1 MELLDRL
8 TKIKMLVFDMDGV
21 LTNGKLFVMPDG
33 NWFRTSD
40 IKDGFAIQLAVKSNM
55 IVAVITGSHDIGME
69 LRLKHLGVTEFH
81 QQVKSKSDSLKY
93 LINKYNLSEHEVLFM
108 GDDIPDLEAF
118 EVCGVSV
125 CPADAAVELIENA
138 DYISVKTGGNGCVRE
153 IIEKVLK
160 AQGKWQLKQ
169 SIQSI

>member
-21 LTNGKLFVMPDG
+21 LTNGKVFVMPDG
-33 NWFRTSD
+33 TWFRTSD
-40 IKDGFAIQLAVKSNM
+40 IKDGYAIQFAIKCNL
-55 IVAVITGSHDIGME
+55 IVAVITGSCDAGME

-81 QQVKSKSDSLKY
+81 QQVKSKSSSLLN
-93 LINKYNLSEHEVLFM
+93 LIQKYNLSQNEVLFM

-118 EVCGVSV
+118 EICGISA
-125 CPADAAVELIENA
+125 CPADAVSELVQSA
-138 DYISVKTGGNGCVRE
+138 DFIAIRTGGNGCVRE

-160 AQGKWQLKQ
+160 AQGKWYLKN

>member
-8 TKIKMLVFDMDGV
+8 TKIKMFVFDMDGV
-21 LTNGKLFVMPDG
+21 LTNGKVLVMPDG

-40 IKDGFAIQLAVKSNM
+40 IKDGYAIQFALKCNF
-55 IVAVITGSHDIGME
+55 IVAVITGSQDAGME

-81 QQVKSKSDSLKY
+81 QQVKSKSNSLLNLIQKY
-93 LINKYNLSEHEVLFM
+93 SLSQNEVLFM

-118 EVCGVSV
+118 EICGVSA
-125 CPADAAVELIENA
+125 CPADAVSELIQRA
-138 DYISVKTGGNGCVRE
+138 DYIAIKTGGNGCVRE

-160 AQGKWQLKQ
+160 VQGKWHLNNT
-169 SIQSI
+169 IQSI